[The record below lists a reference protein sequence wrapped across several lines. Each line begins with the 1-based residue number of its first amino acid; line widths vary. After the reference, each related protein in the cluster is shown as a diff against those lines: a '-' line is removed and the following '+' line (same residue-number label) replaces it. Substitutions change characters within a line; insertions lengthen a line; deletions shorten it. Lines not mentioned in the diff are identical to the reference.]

1 MLRHDILKDKGIL
14 LLRPEG
20 ALRADDFAAV
30 GREVDEYL
38 TKQADLNGVLIQAEE
53 FPGWE
58 DFGAMVSH
66 LRFVRQHHRNIK
78 RVALVTDS
86 SLLTIM
92 PRIASH
98 FVSAQVRTFG
108 SGERGDAMAW
118 LSES

>member
-53 FPGWE
+53 F
-58 DFGAMVSH
+58 

-108 SGERGDAMAW
+108 SGERGEAMAW
-118 LSES
+118 LSDG

>member
-1 MLRHDILKDKGIL
+1 
-14 LLRPEG
+14 
-20 ALRADDFAAV
+20 
-30 GREVDEYL
+30 
-38 TKQADLNGVLIQAEE
+38 
-53 FPGWE
+53 
-58 DFGAMVSH
+58 

-108 SGERGDAMAW
+108 SAQRGEALAW